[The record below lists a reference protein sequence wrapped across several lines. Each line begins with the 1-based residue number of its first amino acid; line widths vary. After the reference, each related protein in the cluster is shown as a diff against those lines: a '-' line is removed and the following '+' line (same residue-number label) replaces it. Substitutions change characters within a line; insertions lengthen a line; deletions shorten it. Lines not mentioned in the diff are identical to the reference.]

1 VSAKDF
7 DSKYAALMVSD
18 HKRDIKAF
26 QHEAERSTD
35 PELKE
40 FATMTLPK
48 LESHL
53 AVAQSAKK
61 TAGGPLDWLLR
72 RHAEASRGEVGSD
85 TSKTTSTQ

>member
-18 HKRDIKAF
+18 HKKDITVF

-35 PELKE
+35 PDLKE

-48 LESHL
+48 LESHRAL
-53 AVAQSAKK
+53 AQSAKK
-61 TAGGPLDWLLR
+61 AAGGPLDWLLH

-85 TSKTTSTQ
+85 TSKTSTQ